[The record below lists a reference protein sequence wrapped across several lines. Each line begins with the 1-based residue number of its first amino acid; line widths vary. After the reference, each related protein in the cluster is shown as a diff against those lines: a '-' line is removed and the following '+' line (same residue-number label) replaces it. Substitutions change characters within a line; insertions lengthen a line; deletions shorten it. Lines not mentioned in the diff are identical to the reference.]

1 MNRVKHVGMGGDMA
15 LDFPDSAGALLLPH
29 LMHGG
34 WEVDLAPK
42 KLFATRGL
50 STFRR
55 EFGPN
60 VTELAK
66 FIPEM
71 RETLSALSGWDFR
84 HLKWAEDFS
93 PRQINAAYSKTPV
106 SFEKAAQLILLCAVA
121 ADSRHKAGN
130 LVNDGNYYLK
140 FLTIEPRVYF
150 VHDFSP
156 AVLEQVNAKDSGFW
170 DRLRDYCQQGSSAVF
185 KDMAYHGAK
194 SRVTLNLAQ
203 IVKAKIKANFGINL
217 GKIDSFVS
225 GKLTINDKEA
235 LGLDYSTLLTP
246 KELERPI

>member
-1 MNRVKHVGMGGDMA
+1 MA
-15 LDFPDSAGALLLPH
+15 LDFPDSAATLLLPH
-29 LMHGG
+29 QMHGG

-50 STFRR
+50 STFRSQ
-55 EFGPN
+55 FGPN

-71 RETLSALSGWDFR
+71 RKTLLTLNGWGFR

-93 PRQINAAYSKTPV
+93 PRQINAAYAKTPV

-121 ADSRHKAGN
+121 AETRHQNGDMAE
-130 LVNDGNYYLK
+130 DGNQYLN

-150 VHDFSP
+150 IHDFTS
-156 AVLEQVNAKDSGFW
+156 AVFEQINTRDSGFW

-185 KDMAYHGAK
+185 RDMAHHGSK
-194 SRVTLNLAQ
+194 SRVTFNLAQ
-203 IVKAKIKANFGINL
+203 VVKAKLNANFGVNL
-217 GKIDSFVS
+217 GKIDSFVV
-225 GKLTINDKEA
+225 GKVIINDKES
-235 LGLDYSTLLTP
+235 LGLDYSTLLNP